1 MPTKTGRILE
11 MSGSRKL
18 LSPEEL
24 ERRAAQAPNW
34 KIAEGKKLARVFGFP
49 DFQKG
54 LDFVN
59 RVGAIA
65 EEQGH
70 HPDVHLSW
78 GRVEIETWTHDAG
91 GLTEQDFVLAGKID
105 RLE

>member
-1 MPTKTGRILE
+1 MA
-11 MSGSRKL
+11 GSRKL
-18 LSPEEL
+18 LTPDEVHTH
-24 ERRAAQAPNW
+24 AAGTPHW
-34 KIAEGKKLARVFGFP
+34 KVVEGKKLVRSYTFP
-49 DFQKG
+49 DFQSG
-54 LDFVN
+54 LHFVN

-70 HPDVHLSW
+70 HPDIHLSW

-91 GLTEQDFVLAGKID
+91 GLTEQDFLLASKID

>member
-1 MPTKTGRILE
+1 

-18 LSPEEL
+18 LSPEEVNRQAA
-24 ERRAAQAPNW
+24 ESPHWKVVESKKISRAF
-34 KIAEGKKLARVFGFP
+34 KFP

-59 RVGAIA
+59 RVGAVA
-65 EEQGH
+65 EQQGH

-91 GLTEQDFVLAGKID
+91 GLTEQDFLLASKID
-105 RLE
+105 GLES

>member
-1 MPTKTGRILE
+1 MT
-11 MSGSRKL
+11 GSRTIL
-18 LSPEEL
+18 PPEEL
-24 ERRAAQAPNW
+24 SRRTAQLAGW
-34 KIAEGKKLARVFGFP
+34 EISEQKKLARTFRFP

-65 EEQGH
+65 ETQGH
-70 HPDVHLSW
+70 HPDVHLYW

-91 GLTEQDFVLAGKID
+91 GVTEQDFLLASKINQ
-105 RLE
+105 LT

>member
-1 MPTKTGRILE
+1 

-18 LSPEEL
+18 LSPDEIAL
-24 ERRAAQAPNW
+24 HSQQAPNW
-34 KIAEGKKLARVFGFP
+34 KIAEGKKLSRSFTFP
-49 DFQKG
+49 DFQTG

-59 RVGAIA
+59 RVGEIA
-65 EEQGH
+65 ERQGH

-91 GLTEQDFVLAGKID
+91 GLTELDFLLATQID
-105 RLE
+105 RLG

>member
-1 MPTKTGRILE
+1 
-11 MSGSRKL
+11 MSGSRTL
-18 LSPEEL
+18 LSPEKL
-24 ERRAAQAPNW
+24 AQQAAQAPQW
-34 KIAEGKKLARVFGFP
+34 RIVEGKKLARTFRFP

-78 GRVEIETWTHDAG
+78 GRVEVETWTHDAG
-91 GLTEQDFVLAGKID
+91 GLTEQDFLLASKID
-105 RLE
+105 KE